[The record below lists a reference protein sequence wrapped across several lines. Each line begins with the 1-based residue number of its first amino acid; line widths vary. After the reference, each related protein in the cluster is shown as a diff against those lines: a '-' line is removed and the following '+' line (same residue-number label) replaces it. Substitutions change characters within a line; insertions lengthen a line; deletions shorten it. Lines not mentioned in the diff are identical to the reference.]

1 MAETDATGGRGE
13 LEMPPQ
19 ALAALQQGRKI
30 EAIRLVRAAHG
41 SELRQAKGFVE
52 RFIAADPAL
61 QAALRA
67 RTVQLTP
74 GQLLRLAA
82 AIALAVI
89 LVLWWRDS

>member
-52 RFIAADPAL
+52 RFIAADPHCA
-61 QAALRA
+61 RA
-67 RTVQLTP
+67 RCSSRP
-74 GQLLRLAA
+74 GSSCA
-82 AIALAVI
+82 
-89 LVLWWRDS
+89 WRRRSRWR